1 MLPILKKERV
11 CIPIKNIRS
20 EKNFSNEYETKDKD
34 TNTIGLSTSKANDT
48 KKKGRV
54 KNILNMK
61 LKRNQ

>member
-1 MLPILKKERV
+1 M

-20 EKNFSNEYETKDKD
+20 EKNFSNEFETKDKD
-34 TNTIGLSTSKANDT
+34 MNTIGLSTSKANDT